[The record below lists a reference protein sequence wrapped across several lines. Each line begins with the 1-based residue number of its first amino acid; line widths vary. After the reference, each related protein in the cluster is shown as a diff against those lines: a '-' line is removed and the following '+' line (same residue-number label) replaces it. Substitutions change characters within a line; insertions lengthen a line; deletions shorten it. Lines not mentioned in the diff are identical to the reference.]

1 MPACSQLI
9 CQEYQAAF
17 KPVSAEHVLVQ
28 GYVLSQVQNLIFLFV
43 DLQEVLV
50 NPLLQSFKVPL
61 GGGEN
66 ARKYSFTATK
76 FVMVE
81 SNLLSEQERR

>member
-1 MPACSQLI
+1 M
-9 CQEYQAAF
+9 
-17 KPVSAEHVLVQ
+17 Q
-28 GYVLSQVQNLIFLFV
+28 GSVLSQVQNLIFLFV

-50 NPLLQSFKVPL
+50 NPLFQSVKIPL

-81 SNLLSEQERR
+81 NNLLSEQERR